1 MPKVAAILPAEL
13 ASGFALTGLE
23 VIPVE
28 DVAAG
33 REALLE
39 AAGKPEYGLLI
50 VEEGLLEAMEPRAR
64 EALLARNA
72 PLIVS
77 IPGELRWSAAA
88 PQQGDDYVAALI
100 RRAVGYQ
107 LNIQL

>member
-1 MPKVAAILPAEL
+1 LPKAAAILPGEL

-23 VIPVE
+23 VVPAE
-28 DVAAG
+28 DADAA

-50 VEEGLLEAMEPRAR
+50 VEEGLLEAMEPRIR

-77 IPGELRWSAAA
+77 IPGELRWSAPSG
-88 PQQGDDYVAALI
+88 PQADDYVAALI

>member
-1 MPKVAAILPAEL
+1 MPKAAAILPGEL

-23 VIPVE
+23 VIPVA
-28 DVAAG
+28 DAAAG
-33 REALLE
+33 REALLQAIE
-39 AAGKPEYGLLI
+39 KPEYGLLI
-50 VEEGLLEAMEPRAR
+50 VEEELLEQMEPRVR
-64 EALLARNA
+64 EELAARNA
-72 PLIVS
+72 PLIVA

-88 PQQGDDYVAALI
+88 RPPGDDYVAALI

>member
-1 MPKVAAILPAEL
+1 MPRAAAILPGDL

-23 VIPVE
+23 VIPAE
-28 DVAAG
+28 DSAAG

-50 VEEGLLEAMEPRAR
+50 VEEGVMEALEPRVR
-64 EALLARNA
+64 DALLARNA
-72 PLIVS
+72 PLIIS

-88 PQQGDDYVAALI
+88 KSQGDDYVAALI

>member
-1 MPKVAAILPAEL
+1 LPKAAAILSGEL

-23 VIPVE
+23 VIPVA
-28 DVAAG
+28 DATAG
-33 REALLE
+33 REVLLE

-50 VEEGLLEAMEPRAR
+50 VEEGLLEEMEPRVR

-88 PQQGDDYVAALI
+88 RPQSDDYVAALI